1 MCTIFILFHC
11 VKQLWNLADGSI
23 RNEFK
28 GHREAIEACIFLPTN
43 HESSLIATASRDCS
57 VRVWDMFTKGR
68 TGLDFCVCYCM
79 HAYTCMCVCVYTC
92 MCVCVCVCVCTCVC
106 VCVCVCVL
114 LNAWLYACIHMCVC
128 VCMYIDVCACSVD
141 YICVFILPILC
152 LLLSTSFL
160 ILGDCVSDCLCECNL
175 EGSGPLTS
183 MIAYRDGR

>member
-1 MCTIFILFHC
+1 MALYGMSSRVTG
-11 VKQLWNLADGSI
+11 KQLRRAYFCRPIMKAL
-23 RNEFK
+23 
-28 GHREAIEACIFLPTN
+28 
-43 HESSLIATASRDCS
+43 SSLRHHETAVYVCGTCLLKVGLVWIS
-57 VRVWDMFTKGR
+57 V
-68 TGLDFCVCYCM
+68 CVIVCM
-79 HAYTCMCVCVYTC
+79 HTHACVCVC
-92 MCVCVCVCVCTCVC
+92 VHMHVCVCVCVCVHVC